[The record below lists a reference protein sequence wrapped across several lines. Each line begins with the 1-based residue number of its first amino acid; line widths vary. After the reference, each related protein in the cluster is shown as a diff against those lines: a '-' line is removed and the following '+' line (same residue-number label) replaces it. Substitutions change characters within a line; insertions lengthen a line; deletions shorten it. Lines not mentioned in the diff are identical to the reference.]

1 MLFRSAYVREKLN
14 LSRWGVRKIRAALRA
29 KRIPEQTIDEALAQA
44 DPQKLGSKLEE
55 TLRRK
60 MQGIR
65 TASDYQMRGKLLRYG
80 AGLGF
85 DYDEVSDAIDRLM
98 REREK

>member
-1 MLFRSAYVREKLN
+1 
-14 LSRWGVRKIRAALRA
+14 
-29 KRIPEQTIDEALAQA
+29 
-44 DPQKLGSKLEE
+44 
-55 TLRRK
+55 

>member
-1 MLFRSAYVREKLN
+1 MFNSMTGPLRGILFDKDGTLLDLEAL
-14 LSRWGVRKIRAALRA
+14 WMPAA
-29 KRIPEQTIDEALAQA
+29 EQTIDEALAQA
-44 DPQKLGSKLEE
+44 DPQKLGTKLEE
-55 TLRRK
+55 SLRRK
-60 MQGIR
+60 MQGTR
-65 TASDYQMRGKLLRYG
+65 AVSDYQMRGKLLRYG